1 METNRKTKE
10 QTNNE
15 MKDNINIIDSF
26 TFTSTSFL
34 NLADHLQTSSK
45 YMIAANVGK
54 LESWKASE
62 IRVFKTKHFDP
73 FCFYSE
79 P

>member
-1 METNRKTKE
+1 MKTNRKTKE
-10 QTNNE
+10 QTNND

-45 YMIAANVGK
+45 YMIAANVFLKMKNLKIVCGH
-54 LESWKASE
+54 
-62 IRVFKTKHFDP
+62 IIV
-73 FCFYSE
+73 
-79 P
+79 